1 MKTLINHTATQGSGR
16 LQMRVSPERR
26 ELLERAAS
34 LTGRNLTDF
43 VLDSAEQVAVRTIEE
58 RQVLRLT
65 KEDTDFMVAM
75 FLNPPDPS
83 DRLRQ
88 AVKCHQ
94 ELLG

>member
-1 MKTLINHTATQGSGR
+1 MKTMTSHTATQGGR

-26 ELLERAAS
+26 DLLERAAS

-43 VLDSAEQVAVRTIEE
+43 VLDSAEQAAIRTIEE

-65 KEDTDFMVAM
+65 REDTDFMVEM

-88 AVKCHQ
+88 AVKRHQ
-94 ELLG
+94 ELIG